1 MQGTS
6 LLPVVLNDNA
16 VAKPWIIVIGC
27 VGGVKWIYETIQPQ
41 QVWYGKL

>member
-41 QVWYGKL
+41 